1 MNAMKALLDN
11 LRTKFPDA
19 ILATRVDAGRAETS
33 VSVAAVRL
41 LDIARYLHDAPEAA
55 FDHLTD
61 ICSVDYPEDQLRFEV
76 VYHLHSLP
84 LQQRL
89 RLKTRIADEDPAV
102 ASVTGIWK
110 GANFL
115 EREVYD
121 MMGIRFTG
129 HPDLRRILLP
139 EDYAEGYPLRKD
151 FPTEGRGWRSQ
162 FDFIPKFDETPLD
175 VTESEIT
182 EEQKNAFRVEPGLP
196 SSERKE
202 ELLLNMGPQHP
213 STHGVL
219 RVVLMLDGERVV
231 KATPDLG
238 YLHRGVE
245 KLAEGLTYM
254 QMIPHT
260 DRLDYVCAMS
270 NNYAYVRAV
279 EKLLEIT
286 VPIRA
291 EYIRTIV
298 AEMQRIIGHLFWLGT
313 QALDIGAMTV
323 FFWTFRER
331 EILLDMFEKLC
342 GARLT
347 LNYYRIGG
355 VDSDFTPELVQRMNA
370 FLDIFPEKVK
380 EYDSLIAS
388 NRIWLGRTKNVALL
402 SAEDAI
408 NFGCTGPVL
417 RGSGVAYDIRKAEP
431 YGVYDKVEWDV
442 PIGKNGDTY
451 DRYWIRME
459 EMRQSA
465 RIIAQC
471 FDQLPEG
478 PIMAEAPQY
487 IPPPKELV
495 MRDMESLIHHFI
507 IYTQGI
513 KPPKAE
519 TYCATEAPK
528 GELGFFI
535 VSDGSARP
543 YRLKI
548 RSPSFVHMGAFDHM
562 ARGYLISDVIT
573 IFGTYDVVMGEC
585 DR

>member
-1 MNAMKALLDN
+1 MQPLIDQLKA
-11 LRTKFPDA
+11 KFPQA
-19 ILATRVDAGRAETS
+19 ILSVHSDAERSE
-33 VSVAAVRL
+33 VSINVAADQL
-41 LDIARYLHDAPEAA
+41 LPVARFLHDEPEAC
-55 FDHLTD
+55 FDQLID
-61 ICSVDYPEDQLRFEV
+61 VCSVDYPEDRQRFEV
-76 VYHLHSLP
+76 VYQLRSLP
-84 LQQRL
+84 HNRRL
-89 RLKTRIADEDPAV
+89 RLKARVPEDNPTI

-110 GANFL
+110 GAEFL

-121 MMGIRFTG
+121 MMGITFSG

-139 EDYAEGYPLRKD
+139 DDYAEGYPLRKD
-151 FPTEGRGWRSQ
+151 FPAEGRGWRSQ
-162 FDFIPKFDETPLD
+162 FDFIPRFDDASAASTD
-175 VTESEIT
+175 GEIP
-182 EEQKNAFRVEPGLP
+182 EHEKQAFRSEPTT
-196 SSERKE
+196 SSSPRRE

-219 RVVLMLDGERVV
+219 RVVLELDGERIM

-245 KLAEGLTYM
+245 KLSEGLAYM
-254 QMIPHT
+254 QIIPHT
-260 DRLDYVCAMS
+260 DRLDYVCAMA

-279 EKLLEIT
+279 EKLLGIT
-286 VPIRA
+286 IPERA

-355 VDSDFTPELVQRMNA
+355 VDSDFTPDLAQRMKT
-370 FLDIFPEKVK
+370 FLATFADKVR

-388 NRIWLGRTKNVALL
+388 NRIWLGRTKNVAVI
-402 SAEDAI
+402 SAQDAI

-431 YGVYDKVEWDV
+431 YGAYDKVDWEV

-465 RIIAQC
+465 RIIKQC
-471 FDQLPEG
+471 LEQMPDG
-478 PIMAEAPQY
+478 PIIADMPQY
-487 IPPPKELV
+487 IPPPKPQV

-507 IYTQGI
+507 IFTQGF
-513 KPPKAE
+513 KPPKGE
-519 TYCATEAPK
+519 TYCGTEAPK

-535 VSDGSARP
+535 VSDGSPRP

-562 ARGYLISDVIT
+562 ARGYLISDIIT
-573 IFGTYDVVMGEC
+573 IFGTYDIVMGEC

>member
-1 MNAMKALLDN
+1 MQALLDS
-11 LRTKFPDA
+11 LKAKFPDA
-19 ILATRVDAGRAETS
+19 ILSTHVDAARAETS
-33 VSVAAVRL
+33 VSVTAARL
-41 LDIARYLHDAPEAA
+41 LDIARYLHDAPETT

-84 LQQRL
+84 LRQRL
-89 RLKTRIADEDPAV
+89 RLKARITENDPTI

-110 GANFL
+110 GAEFL

-121 MMGIRFTG
+121 MMGIRFSG
-129 HPDLRRILLP
+129 HPDLRRILMP

-162 FDFIPKFDETPLD
+162 FDFIPSMDASAPE
-175 VTESEIT
+175 VTESEIP
-182 EEQKNAFRVEPGLP
+182 EEQKNAFRAEPVLSG
-196 SSERKE
+196 SRRKE

-219 RVVLMLDGERVV
+219 RVVLELDGERIV

-245 KLAEGLTYM
+245 KLSEGLAYM
-254 QMIPHT
+254 QIIPHT

-286 VPIRA
+286 VPVRA

-355 VDSDFTPELVQRMNA
+355 VDSDFTPELVQRTKT
-370 FLDIFPEKVK
+370 FLDTFPEKVK

-388 NRIWLGRTKNVALL
+388 NRIFLGRTKDVAVL

-417 RGSGVAYDIRKAEP
+417 RGSGVAYDIRKVEP
-431 YGVYDKVEWDV
+431 YGVYDKVDWEV

-459 EMRQSA
+459 EMQQSA

-471 FDQLPEG
+471 LDQLPAG

-562 ARGYLISDVIT
+562 ARGYLISDIIT
-573 IFGTYDVVMGEC
+573 IFGTYDIVMGEC

>member
-1 MNAMKALLDN
+1 MQTLGETLLK
-11 LRTKFPDA
+11 KFPEA
-19 ILATRVDAGRAETS
+19 VLSVDIDTARSELT
-33 VSVAAVRL
+33 VRVAAPKIVEV
-41 LDIARYLHDAPEAA
+41 ARFLHDAPETS
-55 FDHLTD
+55 FDHMTD
-61 ICSVDYPEDQLRFEV
+61 ICSADYPEDQNRFEV
-76 VYHLHSLP
+76 IYQLLSLP
-84 LQQRL
+84 HGRRI
-89 RLKTRIADEDPAV
+89 RLKARVSEEHPQI
-102 ASVTGIWK
+102 ASVTGVWR
-110 GANFL
+110 GAEFL

-121 MMGIRFTG
+121 MMGIQFTG
-129 HPDLRRILLP
+129 HPDLRRILMP

-162 FDFIPKFDETPLD
+162 FDFIPRLDEPPVEQSTGEIP
-175 VTESEIT
+175 EAQKKPFMAEKGASET
-182 EEQKNAFRVEPGLP
+182 R
-196 SSERKE
+196 RRE

-219 RVVLMLDGERVV
+219 RVVLELDGERIV

-245 KLAEGLTYM
+245 KLSEGLAYM
-254 QMIPHT
+254 QIIPHT

-270 NNYAYVRAV
+270 NNYAYVRTV
-279 EKLLEIT
+279 EKLLCIT
-286 VPIRA
+286 APERA

-298 AEMQRIIGHLFWLGT
+298 AEMQRILGHLFWLGT

-331 EILLDMFEKLC
+331 ETLLDMFEKLC

-347 LNYYRIGG
+347 VNYYRIGG
-355 VDSDFTPELVQRMNA
+355 VGSDFTPDLVLQLKT
-370 FLDIFPEKVK
+370 FLETFPQKVS
-380 EYDSLIAS
+380 EYDSLIVS
-388 NRIWLGRTKNVALL
+388 NRIWLGRTKNVAVI
-402 SAEDAI
+402 SGEDAI
-408 NFGCTGPVL
+408 NFGLTGPTL
-417 RGSGVAYDIRKAEP
+417 RGSGVAYDVRKLEP
-431 YGVYDKVEWDV
+431 YGVYDKVDWEV
-442 PIGKNGDTY
+442 PVGKNGDTY

-465 RIIAQC
+465 RIISQC
-471 FDQLPEG
+471 LDQMPPG
-478 PIMAEAPQY
+478 PISVDVPQY
-487 IPPPKELV
+487 IPPPKQQV

-507 IYTQGI
+507 IFTQGF

-535 VSDGSARP
+535 ISDGSPRP

-548 RSPSFVHMGAFDHM
+548 RSPSFIHMGAFNHM
-562 ARGYLISDVIT
+562 ACGYLISDIIT
-573 IFGTYDVVMGEC
+573 IFGTYDIVMGEC

>member
-1 MNAMKALLDN
+1 MQPLLES
-11 LRTKFPDA
+11 LMTAFPDA
-19 ILATRVDAGRAETS
+19 VLSVEADTERDEISARVAPGRI
-33 VSVAAVRL
+33 VDVAKW
-41 LDIARYLHDAPEAA
+41 LHDTPEAA
-55 FDHLTD
+55 FDHITD
-61 ICSVDYPEDQLRFEV
+61 ICSADYPDDRERFEV
-76 VYHLHSLP
+76 IYQLLSLP
-84 LQQRL
+84 HRRRI
-89 RLKTRIADEDPAV
+89 RLKARLTEDDPTI
-102 ASVTGIWK
+102 ASVTAIWK
-110 GANFL
+110 GANFM

-121 MMGIRFTG
+121 LMGITFSG

-139 EDYAEGYPLRKD
+139 EDYQEGHPLRKD
-151 FPTEGRGWRSQ
+151 FPTEGKGWRSS
-162 FDFIPKFDETPLD
+162 FPFIPRLDEPPVVMD
-175 VTESEIT
+175 GEISEKDKQPFLADP
-182 EEQKNAFRVEPGLP
+182 EMSGSR
-196 SSERKE
+196 RRE

-219 RVVLMLDGERVV
+219 RVVLELDGERIV

-245 KLAEGLTYM
+245 KLCEGLHYM
-254 QMIPHT
+254 QVIPHT
-260 DRLDYVCAMS
+260 DRLDYVCAMA

-279 EKLLEIT
+279 EKLLCMK
-286 VPIRA
+286 VPERA
-291 EYIRTIV
+291 EYVRTIV

-355 VDSDFTPELVQRMNA
+355 VDSDFTPDLVSRLKA
-370 FLDIFPEKVK
+370 FLATFPEKVS
-380 EYDSLIAS
+380 EYDQLLMS
-388 NRIWLGRTKNVALL
+388 NRIWIGRTKNVAVI

-408 NFGCTGPVL
+408 NFGLTGPTL
-417 RGSGVAYDIRKAEP
+417 RGSGIAYDIRKYEP
-431 YGVYDKVEWDV
+431 YGVYDKVDWEV
-442 PIGKNGDTY
+442 PVGKNGDTY

-465 RIIAQC
+465 RIIKQC
-471 FDQLPEG
+471 LDQMPEG
-478 PIMAEAPQY
+478 PIIADAPQV
-487 IPPPKELV
+487 IPPPKAQV

-507 IYTQGI
+507 IFTQGF
-513 KPPKAE
+513 KPPKTE
-519 TYCATEAPK
+519 TYCGTEAPK

-535 VSDGSARP
+535 VSDGSPRP

-548 RSPSFVHMGAFDHM
+548 RAPSFIHMGAFDHM
-562 ARGYLISDVIT
+562 ARGYLISDIIT
-573 IFGTYDVVMGEC
+573 IFGTYDIVMGEC

>member
-1 MNAMKALLDN
+1 MQALLDS
-11 LRTKFPDA
+11 LKAKFPDA
-19 ILATRVDAGRAETS
+19 ILATYVDAARAETA
-33 VSVAAVRL
+33 VSVAASRL
-41 LDIARYLHDAPEAA
+41 LDIARYLYDAPTTA

-61 ICSVDYPEDQLRFEV
+61 ICSVDYPEDRLRFEV

-84 LQQRL
+84 LRQRL
-89 RLKTRIADEDPAV
+89 RLKVRLTEDDPTI

-110 GANFL
+110 GAEFL
-115 EREVYD
+115 EREVFD
-121 MMGIRFTG
+121 MMGIRFSG
-129 HPDLRRILLP
+129 HPDLRRILMP

-151 FPTEGRGWRSQ
+151 FPTEGRGWRSE
-162 FDFIPKFDETPLD
+162 FDFIPKMDDSPLD
-175 VTESEIT
+175 ISAFEIP
-182 EEQKNAFRVEPGLP
+182 EEQKNAFRAEPGLP
-196 SSERKE
+196 SSRRKE

-219 RVVLMLDGERVV
+219 RVVLELDGERIV

-245 KLAEGLTYM
+245 KLSEGLTYM
-254 QMIPHT
+254 QIIPHT

-286 VPIRA
+286 VPVRA

-355 VDSDFTPELVQRMNA
+355 VDSDFTPELVQRMKT
-370 FLDIFPEKVK
+370 FLQTFPEKVK

-388 NRIWLGRTKNVALL
+388 NRIWLGRTKNVAVL

-417 RGSGVAYDIRKAEP
+417 RGSGVAYDVRKVEP

-442 PIGKNGDTY
+442 PVGKHGDTY

-471 FDQLPEG
+471 LEQLPAG

-535 VSDGSARP
+535 VSDGSPRP
-543 YRLKI
+543 YRMKI

-562 ARGYLISDVIT
+562 ARGYLISDIIT
-573 IFGTYDVVMGEC
+573 IFGTYDIVMGEC

>member
-1 MNAMKALLDN
+1 MQVLLDS
-11 LRTKFPDA
+11 LKTKFPGA
-19 ILATRVDAGRAETS
+19 ILATRIDTARAETS
-33 VSVAAVRL
+33 VSVAAARL
-41 LDIARYLHDAPEAA
+41 LEIARHLHDAPEAA

-89 RLKTRIADEDPAV
+89 RLKARITEDDPTI
-102 ASVTGIWK
+102 ASLTGVWK
-110 GANFL
+110 GAEFL

-121 MMGIRFTG
+121 MMGIHFSG

-162 FDFIPKFDETPLD
+162 FDFIPRLDEPPLD
-175 VTESEIT
+175 VIESEISDK
-182 EEQKNAFRVEPGLP
+182 QKDAFRAELGVPV
-196 SSERKE
+196 SQRKE

-219 RVVLMLDGERVV
+219 RVVLMLDGERIV

-245 KLAEGLTYM
+245 KLSEGLTYM
-254 QMIPHT
+254 QIIPHT

-279 EKLLEIT
+279 EKL
-286 VPIRA
+286 
-291 EYIRTIV
+291 
-298 AEMQRIIGHLFWLGT
+298 
-313 QALDIGAMTV
+313 DIGAMTV

-331 EILLDMFEKLC
+331 ETLLDMFEKLC

-355 VDSDFTPELVQRMNA
+355 VDSDFTPELVQRMSE
-370 FLDIFPEKVK
+370 FLASFPEKVK

-417 RGSGVAYDIRKAEP
+417 RGSGVAYDVRKAEP
-431 YGVYDKVEWDV
+431 YGVYDKVDWEV

-471 FDQLPEG
+471 LDQLPPG
-478 PIMAEAPQY
+478 PIMADAPQY
-487 IPPPKELV
+487 IPPTKELV

-513 KPPKAE
+513 KPPKGE
-519 TYCATEAPK
+519 IYCATEAPK

-535 VSDGSARP
+535 VSDGSPRP

-548 RSPSFVHMGAFDHM
+548 RAPSFVHMGAFDHM
-562 ARGYLISDVIT
+562 ARGYLISDIIT

>member
-1 MNAMKALLDN
+1 MQALLDS
-11 LRTKFPDA
+11 LKAKFPDA
-19 ILATRVDAGRAETS
+19 ILATHVDAERAETS
-33 VSVAAVRL
+33 VSVAATRL
-41 LDIARYLHDAPEAA
+41 LDIAHYLHDAPEAA
-55 FDHLTD
+55 FDQLTD

-84 LQQRL
+84 LRQRL
-89 RLKTRIADEDPAV
+89 RLKARITEDDPTI

-110 GANFL
+110 GAEFL

-121 MMGIRFTG
+121 MMGIRFSG
-129 HPDLRRILLP
+129 HPDLRRILMP

-151 FPTEGRGWRSQ
+151 FPTEGRGWRSE
-162 FDFIPKFDETPLD
+162 FDFIPRLDEPPTD
-175 VTESEIT
+175 VTESEIP
-182 EEQKNAFRVEPGLP
+182 EEQKHAFRAEPDLP
-196 SSERKE
+196 SSRRKE

-219 RVVLMLDGERVV
+219 RVVLELDGERIV

-245 KLAEGLTYM
+245 KLSEGLAYM
-254 QMIPHT
+254 QIIPHT
-260 DRLDYVCAMS
+260 DRLDYVCAMA

-279 EKLLEIT
+279 EKLLAIT

-355 VDSDFTPELVQRMNA
+355 VDSDFTPELVQRMKA

-388 NRIWLGRTKNVALL
+388 NRIWLGRTKNIAVL

-408 NFGCTGPVL
+408 SFGCTGPVL
-417 RGSGVAYDIRKAEP
+417 RGSGVAYDVRKAEP
-431 YGVYDKVEWDV
+431 YGVYDKVDWEV

-471 FDQLPEG
+471 LDQLPAG
-478 PIMAEAPQY
+478 PIMAESAQY

-562 ARGYLISDVIT
+562 ARGYLISDIIT
-573 IFGTYDVVMGEC
+573 IFGTYDIVMGEC

>member
-1 MNAMKALLDN
+1 MQPLIETLM
-11 LRTKFPDA
+11 TEFPQAVLCVEADTA
-19 ILATRVDAGRAETS
+19 RSE
-33 VSVAAVRL
+33 VSVQVAADRI
-41 LDIARYLHDAPEAA
+41 LDVARFLHDAPEAS

-61 ICSVDYPEDQLRFEV
+61 ICSVDYPEDQQRFEV
-76 VYHLHSLP
+76 VYHLHSLTYH
-84 LQQRL
+84 RRI
-89 RLKTRIADEDPAV
+89 RLKARLSEEDPTI
-102 ASVTGIWK
+102 ASVTSIWK
-110 GANFL
+110 GAEFL

-121 MMGIRFTG
+121 MMGISFAG

-139 EDYAEGYPLRKD
+139 EDYAEGFPLRKD
-151 FPTEGRGWRSQ
+151 FPAEGRGWRSQ
-162 FDFIPKFDETPLD
+162 FEFIPRLDEPPVEL
-175 VTESEIT
+175 TEGEVPES
-182 EEQKNAFRVEPGLP
+182 QKEAFRVDSPAGP
-196 SSERKE
+196 RRRE

-219 RVVLMLDGERVV
+219 RVVLELDGERIV

-245 KLAEGLTYM
+245 KLCEGLAYM
-254 QMIPHT
+254 QVIPHT
-260 DRLDYVCAMS
+260 DRLDYVCAMA

-279 EKLLEIT
+279 EKLLGISIPE
-286 VPIRA
+286 RA

-298 AEMQRIIGHLFWLGT
+298 AEMQRIVGHLFWLGT

-331 EILLDMFEKLC
+331 EALLDMFEKLC

-355 VDSDFTPELVQRMNA
+355 VDSDFTPDLILKLKS
-370 FLDIFPEKVK
+370 FLDAFPEKVK

-388 NRIWLGRTKNVALL
+388 NRIWLGRTKHVAVI

-408 NFGCTGPVL
+408 NFGCSGPVL
-417 RGSGVAYDIRKAEP
+417 RGSGVAYDIRKEEP
-431 YGVYDKVEWDV
+431 YGVYDKVDWEV

-451 DRYWIRME
+451 DRYWVRME

-465 RIIAQC
+465 RIIRQC
-471 FDQLPEG
+471 LDQLPQG
-478 PIMAEAPQY
+478 PIVADAPQF
-487 IPPPKELV
+487 IPPPKQRV

-507 IYTQGI
+507 IFTQGF

-519 TYCATEAPK
+519 TYCASESPK

-548 RSPSFVHMGAFDHM
+548 RAPSFVHMGAFDHM
-562 ARGYLISDVIT
+562 ARGYLISDIIT
-573 IFGTYDVVMGEC
+573 IFGTYDIVMGEC